1 MKKSSQFI
9 RYGFWFLLVLHII
22 GALLTLSILFPL
34 INPNSKKKHSSRWSK
49 WLLRIAGIQLRVEA
63 PQGLPDKP
71 CLMVSNHISWID
83 THVINSF
90 MPVCFVA
97 KSEVASWPVFGWIS
111 KKIGT
116 IFIRRESAR
125 HARQIVDQMALDL
138 NHKSFCIFPE
148 GTTTEGSSLLPFKA
162 SLFESAVIS
171 QAPVW
176 SLAIQYRSKVTGE
189 RSQTP
194 AFIGDMGILES
205 MEKIMSD
212 RHLEVRVAVLPT
224 FDPAKDPPL
233 NRSHLAQKSYELV
246 SSAI

>member
-1 MKKSSQFI
+1 MQKSPQLI

-22 GALLTLSILFPL
+22 GALITLSILFPIL
-34 INPNSKKKHSSRWSK
+34 NPNAKQKHSSRWSK
-49 WLLRIAGIQLRVEA
+49 WLLRIAGLQLRVES
-63 PQGLPDKP
+63 PQGLPEKP

-90 MPVCFVA
+90 IPVSFVA

-116 IFIRRESAR
+116 LFIRRESAR
-125 HARQIVDQMALDL
+125 HAKQIVNQMAQDL
-138 NHKSFCIFPE
+138 GHKSFCIFPE
-148 GTTTEGSSLLPFKA
+148 GSTTEGSSLLPFKA

-176 SLAIQYRSKVTGE
+176 SLAIQYRSKITGE

-194 AFIGDMGILES
+194 AFVGDMGILES
-205 MEKIMSD
+205 MVKIMGD
-212 RHLEVRVAVLPT
+212 RQLEARVVVLPT

-233 NRSHLAQKSYELV
+233 NRSSLAQKSHQLV

>member
-1 MKKSSQFI
+1 MQKSSQFV
-9 RYGFWFLLVLHII
+9 RYGFWFLLVLHIV
-22 GALLTLSILFPL
+22 GALLTLSVLFP
-34 INPNSKKKHSSRWSK
+34 IMNSNSRQIHSSRWSK
-49 WLLRIAGIQLRVEA
+49 WLLRIAGLRLRVEA
-63 PQGLPDKP
+63 PRGLPNQP

-97 KSEVASWPVFGWIS
+97 KSEVASWPIFGWIS

-116 IFIRRESAR
+116 LFIRRESAR
-125 HARQIVDQMALDL
+125 HAKQIVEQMAHDL
-138 NHKSFCIFPE
+138 SHKSFCIFPE

-176 SLAIQYRSKVTGE
+176 SLAIQYRSKITGE

-194 AFIGDMGILES
+194 AFVGDMGILES
-205 MEKIMSD
+205 MEKIMTD
-212 RHLEVRVAVLPT
+212 RQLEVRVVVLPT
-224 FDPAKDPPL
+224 FDPLRDQPL
-233 NRSHLAQKSYELV
+233 NRTRLAQKSYELV

>member
-1 MKKSSQFI
+1 MQKSPHFV

-22 GALLTLSILFPL
+22 GALITISILFPI
-34 INPNSKKKHSSRWSK
+34 INRRSKQKHSSRWSK
-49 WLLRIAGIQLRVEA
+49 WLLRIAGLKLRIEA

-90 MPVCFVA
+90 LPVYFVA
-97 KSEVASWPVFGWIS
+97 KSEVAAWPVFGWIS

-125 HARQIVDQMALDL
+125 HARQIVDLMARDL
-138 NHKSFCIFPE
+138 SHKSFCIFPE
-148 GTTTEGSSLLPFKA
+148 GTTTEGSYLLPFKA

-176 SLAIQYRSKVTGE
+176 SLAIQYRSKITGE

-205 MEKIMSD
+205 MEKIMGD
-212 RHLEVRVAVLPT
+212 RQLEVSITLMPT
-224 FDPAKDPPL
+224 YDPEKDSPL
-233 NRSHLAQKSYELV
+233 NRSHLAQKSYEWV